1 MNLQMILMTGSL
13 CLSAGLLVL
22 FLTNRYRERRTMERL
37 RRMLED
43 AADGSFLQKKYDETY
58 LSALEMQMSR
68 YLKKN
73 ESVLKK
79 INQNQ
84 EKISSLISDIS
95 HQTKTP
101 IANILIYTELL
112 LEKELPKEVR
122 DCAEQ
127 IHGQTGKLQFLINV
141 LIRSSRLE
149 NGIIRLEPLSQSVAH
164 MIEEAAEQAKE
175 KALARQIEIRLPS
188 QKSLEECGGEAYFDK
203 KWTSEALYN
212 LLDNAVKYTCEGDC
226 VEIRVTAYE
235 LFLRID
241 VNDHGP
247 GIPEEE
253 QAKIFGRFFRGENA
267 RDREGVGIGLY
278 LANQIVNGEGGYLKV
293 ESRENGGTRFSMFLL
308 RE

>member
-79 INQNQ
+79 MNQNQ

-141 LIRSSRLE
+141 LIWSSRLE

-175 KALARQIEIRLPS
+175 KALARQI
-188 QKSLEECGGEAYFDK
+188 
-203 KWTSEALYN
+203 
-212 LLDNAVKYTCEGDC
+212 
-226 VEIRVTAYE
+226 EIRVTAYE